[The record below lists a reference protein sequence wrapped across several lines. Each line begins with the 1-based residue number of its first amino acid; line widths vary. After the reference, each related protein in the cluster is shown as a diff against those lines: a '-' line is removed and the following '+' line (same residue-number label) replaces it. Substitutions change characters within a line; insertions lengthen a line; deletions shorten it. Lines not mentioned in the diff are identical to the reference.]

1 MKRFFKSFVV
11 AMALLMSTT
20 GFLAACNSGDNS
32 SSGNSGS
39 VSSADSAGTSSSEE
53 TGAVKSLTIT
63 NKPEGNQLY
72 VGADRSVTLGYTTDP
87 ADVEVLVKWSS
98 SDAAIATV
106 DENGKVTGIKPG
118 SVVITATVEGTNIS
132 AKLPLTVL
140 EYVEPKPVT
149 AISISGVEETSTIKR
164 GETKT
169 IEIVS
174 DPADCDPYEIEWTYD
189 KDIIDV
195 VEAPEGFNIVAKA
208 YGTTDVVATVKGTEI
223 KDSISVTVEGDV
235 DYENGI
241 MTETFAR
248 GTLDPNGIYYTSA
261 DKTTSAQ
268 KPMYHGTFF
277 DVGARTNSTTP
288 SEISLVEEAIEWT
301 IYSPTLNERAVFHYN
316 GEIDPESSYLVRIPV
331 TAKAVTEESAINTKL
346 YYGYRVTASEDDLG
360 LSYNNTA
367 ADPKLDNTMKY
378 HLNISGEALGQFTK
392 VGETLYLDIRVASDW
407 NGEVWVGCHGAKN
420 QGVTGRLTLTFDNLQ
435 VYKVSE
441 LQYDDTVEA
450 FESATADSAKK
461 TAESAM
467 LSVAASGDNLEVK
480 DALKPR
486 ECGPESDLAPSAGNL
501 LKWTTNR
508 IYKEGLNIDWGDSH
522 QKIVFKFKNIDTSKG
537 YTVEIPLQI
546 CSTVPDSAT
555 FKVEDMKIKA
565 YSAEDTAAQYFL
577 GESKL
582 AFNGDTMV
590 LKLEIKPDTAWNG
603 TICLRIYNDKIEKKE
618 DSAKME
624 LYFDNIVLKE
634 TNA

>member
-11 AMALLMSTT
+11 ALALLMSTT
-20 GFLAACNSGDNS
+20 GFLAACNSGDTS
-32 SSGNSGS
+32 GSGNSGS
-39 VSSADSAGTSSSEE
+39 VSSSDDAGTSSSEE

-72 VGADRSVTLGYTTDP
+72 VGADRSVTLGYATDP
-87 ADVEVLVKWSS
+87 ADAEVSVKWTSG
-98 SDAAIATV
+98 DPEIATV

-118 SVVITATVEGTNIS
+118 SVVITATAEGTDVS

-164 GETKT
+164 GETKA
-169 IEIVS
+169 IEIIS
-174 DPADCDPYEIEWTYD
+174 EPADCDPYEIEWTYD
-189 KDIIDV
+189 EDVIDV
-195 VEAPEGFNIVAKA
+195 FEAPEGFNIVAKA

-223 KDSISVTVEGDV
+223 KDSISVSVEGDV

-261 DKTTSAQ
+261 DKTTSVQ
-268 KPMYHGTFF
+268 KPMYNGTFF

-288 SEISLVEEAIEWT
+288 SEISLVDESLEWT
-301 IYSPTLNERAVFHYN
+301 IHTPKDFERIIFHYN
-316 GEIDPESSYLVRIPV
+316 GEIDSESSYLVRIPV
-331 TAKAVTEESAINTKL
+331 TAKEVTEEDAINTKL
-346 YYGYRVTASEDDLG
+346 YYGYRVAASEDDLG

-367 ADPKLDNTMKY
+367 ADSTLDNTMKY
-378 HLNISGEALGQFTK
+378 HLNISGEALGEFTK
-392 VGETLYLDIRVASDW
+392 VGETLYFDIRVASDW
-407 NGEVWVGCHGAKN
+407 NGEVWVGSHGGKN
-420 QGVTGRLTLTFDNLQ
+420 GSITGKITLSFDNLQ

-450 FESATADSAKK
+450 FENATADSAKK

-508 IYKEGLNIDWGDSH
+508 IYKEGLDIDWGDSQ
-522 QKIVFKFKNIDTSKG
+522 QKIVFRFKNIDTSKG

-565 YSAEDTAAQYFL
+565 YSAEDTAAQYLL

-582 AFNGDTMV
+582 AFNGDAMV
-590 LKLEIKPDTAWNG
+590 LKLEIKPDTAWDG
-603 TICLRIYNDKIEKKE
+603 TICLRVYNDKIEKKE

>member
-1 MKRFFKSFVV
+1 M
-11 AMALLMSTT
+11 
-20 GFLAACNSGDNS
+20 
-32 SSGNSGS
+32 
-39 VSSADSAGTSSSEE
+39 
-53 TGAVKSLTIT
+53 
-63 NKPEGNQLY
+63 
-72 VGADRSVTLGYTTDP
+72 
-87 ADVEVLVKWSS
+87 
-98 SDAAIATV
+98 
-106 DENGKVTGIKPG
+106 
-118 SVVITATVEGTNIS
+118 
-132 AKLPLTVL
+132 
-140 EYVEPKPVT
+140 
-149 AISISGVEETSTIKR
+149 
-164 GETKT
+164 
-169 IEIVS
+169 
-174 DPADCDPYEIEWTYD
+174 
-189 KDIIDV
+189 
-195 VEAPEGFNIVAKA
+195 EAPEGFNIVAKA
-208 YGTTDVVATVKGTEI
+208 YGTTDVVATVMGTEI
-223 KDSISVTVEGDV
+223 KDSISVSVEGDV

-261 DKTTSAQ
+261 DKTTSTQ

-288 SEISLVEEAIEWT
+288 SEISLAEEAIEWT

-420 QGVTGRLTLTFDNLQ
+420 QGVPGRLTLTFDNLQ

-461 TAESAM
+461 TADSAM

-582 AFNGDTMV
+582 AFNGDAMV

>member
-1 MKRFFKSFVV
+1 M
-11 AMALLMSTT
+11 
-20 GFLAACNSGDNS
+20 
-32 SSGNSGS
+32 
-39 VSSADSAGTSSSEE
+39 
-53 TGAVKSLTIT
+53 
-63 NKPEGNQLY
+63 
-72 VGADRSVTLGYTTDP
+72 
-87 ADVEVLVKWSS
+87 
-98 SDAAIATV
+98 

-118 SVVITATVEGTNIS
+118 SVVITVTAEGTNIS

-174 DPADCDPYEIEWTYD
+174 EPADCDPYEIEWTYN

-208 YGTTDVVATVKGTEI
+208 YGTTDVVATVMGTEI
-223 KDSISVTVEGDV
+223 KDSISVSVEGDV

-261 DKTTSAQ
+261 DKTTSTQ

-288 SEISLVEEAIEWT
+288 SEISLAEEAIEWT

-461 TAESAM
+461 TADSAM

-582 AFNGDTMV
+582 AFNGDAMV

>member
-1 MKRFFKSFVV
+1 M
-11 AMALLMSTT
+11 
-20 GFLAACNSGDNS
+20 
-32 SSGNSGS
+32 
-39 VSSADSAGTSSSEE
+39 
-53 TGAVKSLTIT
+53 
-63 NKPEGNQLY
+63 
-72 VGADRSVTLGYTTDP
+72 
-87 ADVEVLVKWSS
+87 EVLVKWSS

-118 SVVITATVEGTNIS
+118 SVVITVTAEGTNIS

-174 DPADCDPYEIEWTYD
+174 EPADCDPYEIEWTYN

-208 YGTTDVVATVKGTEI
+208 YGTTDVVATVMGTEI
-223 KDSISVTVEGDV
+223 KDSISVSVEGDV

-261 DKTTSAQ
+261 DKTTSTQ

-288 SEISLVEEAIEWT
+288 SEISLAEEAIEWT

-461 TAESAM
+461 TADSAM

-582 AFNGDTMV
+582 AFNGDAMV